1 MYTFNCIYFYG
12 FDSSSKSA
20 KGQHLTNLIDLTIP
34 NLNRGDFPY
43 LTLTLQLEQ
52 VRSRS
57 ISRKK
62 FAAIYTY
69 LNFTG
74 N

>member
-1 MYTFNCIYFYG
+1 MYTLNYIYLHG
-12 FDSSSKSA
+12 FGSSPKSA
-20 KGQHLTNLIDLTIP
+20 KGQHLANLIALTIP
-34 NLNRGDFPY
+34 NLNRGDFPH

-52 VRSRS
+52 VRPRS